1 MQWSRTK
8 GGLFNRGACNTGD
21 DGLKQ
26 RAFFLISLI
35 SLKSEQVFLSEI
47 AIPINRHVINVG
59 VSFGY
64 SCDCG
69 SIQFPL
75 ASFER
80 PTCIATETT
89 LYTPGHVSLST
100 AADSRSHDLKSWRC
114 EIVSLENLTRV
125 SGCQEGSM
133 LSSSI
138 AAVMHVKVR
147 SDQIKYIPHAF
158 ENLYDK
164 ILSDIETRPVRY

>member
-1 MQWSRTK
+1 MR
-8 GGLFNRGACNTGD
+8 L
-21 DGLKQ
+21 L
-26 RAFFLISLI
+26 
-35 SLKSEQVFLSEI
+35 V
-47 AIPINRHVINVG
+47 
-59 VSFGY
+59 
-64 SCDCG
+64 G

-100 AADSRSHDLKSWRC
+100 AADSRSHDLKSRRC
-114 EIVSLENLTRV
+114 KIVSLENLTRV

-138 AAVMHVKVR
+138 AAETHVKVG
-147 SDQIKYIPHAF
+147 SDQIKYSLHAF
-158 ENLYDK
+158 PVHITPHPPPPPTPTHPLAQHGVRRTPDGEGALAGG
-164 ILSDIETRPVRY
+164 ILCYFANIGLRNSIQLLIRYAMC